1 MTSNDD
7 DPYRYGFISSWLQF
21 DYEKSLETAQVRE
34 LRVVADTYKINM
46 MRVRNLTMLLPEVAY
61 WTRITTRIASVANAS
76 LGRPIELPGRVR
88 GAPAPDQ
95 SLQDEADKQYAE
107 WFKIKPESGEAWQ
120 DGNDLVK
127 ALVSAA
133 PAHHGTGLQALM
145 SAILVETWS
154 AFEGLLIDTWKTA
167 LNLAPAN
174 LSAGVLGNEKS
185 IPVAVLQRHGFNIA
199 DKLGDVLSDIPGK
212 VDLASLSGIKKAYKA
227 AFAEAD
233 PEAIFN
239 SYDPAL
245 SHFEAIRHLFAHR
258 AGRVDERFLRRV
270 KKDAVLSAYQVGDE
284 LKINGML
291 VSQLTDAAVR
301 CAVELHSFVDSWLLD
316 LRTDLFAKPE

>member
-1 MTSNDD
+1 MTTIDD
-7 DPYRYGFISSWLQF
+7 DPYKYGFISSWLQF
-21 DYEKSLETAQVRE
+21 DYEKLLETAQIQE
-34 LRVVADTYKINM
+34 LRAVADTYKINM
-46 MRVRNLTMLLPEVAY
+46 IRVRNLGMLLPEVAY
-61 WTRITTRIASVANAS
+61 WTRITTRLGSVANAR
-76 LGRPIELPGRVR
+76 LGRPIELPGRIR
-88 GAPAPDQ
+88 GVPAPDQ
-95 SLQDEADKQYAE
+95 AFQEEAAKQHAE
-107 WFKIKPESGEAWQ
+107 WFKIKPEPGEAWQ

-127 ALVSAA
+127 ALVSVA
-133 PAHHGTGLQALM
+133 PTSHGIGLQALM
-145 SAILVETWS
+145 SAILLETWS

-167 LNLAPAN
+167 LNLAPN
-174 LSAGVLGNEKS
+174 SLSAGVLGNEKS
-185 IPVAVLQRHGFNIA
+185 IPVAALQRYGFNVA

-239 SYDPAL
+239 AYDPAL

-258 AGRVDERFLRRV
+258 AGKVDERFLRRV
-270 KKDAVLSAYQVGDE
+270 RKDADLSAYQVGDE
-284 LKINGML
+284 LKINGLL

-301 CAVELHSFVDSWLLD
+301 CAVEVHSFVDSWLLD